1 MREREFYC
9 MGIPSPLMHVQQG
22 GSFKS
27 SLPQLRDIWGQK
39 LEWRWTFLLT
49 KITRLEVMG

>member
-1 MREREFYC
+1 